1 VIELEDD
8 MSGYLEDGKWH
19 EGWYETG
26 KTSGEFVRTTS
37 RFRNWITADGLSGY
51 PAEPGRYHLYVSL
64 ACPWAHRTLIARV
77 LKGLEDVIS
86 VSVVEPVMTQGW
98 SFSEALPDHLNGFQ
112 YLHQVYAASDASYS
126 GRVLVPVLWDK
137 KTRTIVSNESSE
149 ILRMFNEAFADFSRN
164 DVDLYPA
171 ALRAQIDEVNSFVY
185 DNINN
190 GVYRC
195 GFATE
200 QAAYERAFK
209 RLFSALDRVEGDL
222 EHREWLASDQ
232 PTEADWRLF
241 TTLVRFDAVYFGHF
255 KCNRNRIEDFPNLS
269 RLLHTLYRVPGIA
282 ATVNM
287 DHIKRHYY
295 MSHAHINPTRV
306 VPLGPSLKFMADVA
320 HDDSP
325 GQAIGRQP
333 PA

>member
-1 VIELEDD
+1 
-8 MSGYLEDGKWH
+8 MSGYLKDGKWQ
-19 EGWYETG
+19 EGWYDTG
-26 KTSGEFVRTTS
+26 KTAGEFVRTPS
-37 RFRNWITADGLSGY
+37 KFRSWITADGSSGY

-77 LKGLEDVIS
+77 LKGLQDAIS
-86 VSVVEPVMTQGW
+86 VSVVEPVMTEGW
-98 SFSEALPDHLNGFQ
+98 SFSDALPDRLHGFQ
-112 YLHQVYAASDASYS
+112 YLHQLYAAADPQYT
-126 GRVLVPVLWDK
+126 GRVLVPALWDK

-149 ILRMFNEAFADFSRN
+149 IMRMFDAAFAAFTGN
-164 DVDLYPA
+164 DVDLYPI
-171 ALRAQIDEVNSFVY
+171 ALRPQIDAVNAFVY

-200 QAAYERAFK
+200 QAAYDRAFD

-222 EHREWLASDQ
+222 GQRPWLAGEQ

-269 RLLHTLYRVPGIA
+269 RFLQTLYRVPGIA

-295 MSHAHINPTRV
+295 MSHTQINPTRI
-306 VPLGPSLKFMADVA
+306 VPAGPRLKFM
-320 HDDSP
+320 DD
-325 GQAIGRQP
+325 AAR
-333 PA
+333 

>member
-1 VIELEDD
+1 
-8 MSGYLEDGKWH
+8 MSGYLKDGKWQ
-19 EGWYETG
+19 EGWYDTG
-26 KTSGEFVRTTS
+26 KTAGEFVRTPS
-37 RFRNWITADGLSGY
+37 KFRSWITADGSSGY

-64 ACPWAHRTLIARV
+64 ACPWAHRTLITRV
-77 LKGLEDVIS
+77 LKGLQDAIS
-86 VSVVEPVMTQGW
+86 VSVVEPVMTEGW
-98 SFSEALPDHLNGFQ
+98 SFSDALPDRLHGFQ
-112 YLHQVYAASDASYS
+112 YLHQLYAAADPQYT
-126 GRVLVPVLWDK
+126 GRVLVPALWDK

-149 ILRMFNEAFADFSRN
+149 IMRMFDAAFTGN
-164 DVDLYPA
+164 DVDLYPI
-171 ALRAQIDEVNSFVY
+171 ALRPQIDAVNAFVY

-200 QAAYERAFK
+200 QAAYDRAFD
-209 RLFSALDRVEGDL
+209 RLFSALDRVEGEL
-222 EHREWLASDQ
+222 GQRAWLAGEQ

-269 RLLHTLYRVPGIA
+269 RFLQTLYRVPGIA

-295 MSHAHINPTRV
+295 MSHTQINPTRI
-306 VPLGPSLKFMADVA
+306 VPAGPRLKFM
-320 HDDSP
+320 DD
-325 GQAIGRQP
+325 AAR
-333 PA
+333 

>member
-1 VIELEDD
+1 
-8 MSGYLEDGKWH
+8 MSGYLKDGQWR
-19 EGWYETG
+19 EGWYDTG
-26 KTSGEFVRTTS
+26 KTAGEFVRTTS
-37 RFRNWITADGLSGY
+37 RFRSWITADGSSGY
-51 PAEPGRYHLYVSL
+51 RAEPGRYHLYVSL

-77 LKGLEDVIS
+77 LKGLEDAIS
-86 VSVVEPVMTQGW
+86 VSVVEPVMTRGW
-98 SFSEALPDHLNGFQ
+98 SFSDALPDHLHGFQ
-112 YLHQVYAASDASYS
+112 YLHQLYSAADPRYT
-126 GRVLVPVLWDK
+126 GRVLVPALWDK

-149 ILRMFNEAFADFSRN
+149 ILRMFDAAFAAFARN
-164 DVDLYPA
+164 DVDLYPIA
-171 ALRAQIDEVNSFVY
+171 VRPQIDEVNAFVY

-200 QAAYERAFK
+200 QAAYERAFA

-222 EHREWLASDQ
+222 GRRAWLAGEQ

-269 RLLHTLYRVPGIA
+269 RLLQTLYRVPGIA
-282 ATVNM
+282 TTVNM

-295 MSHAHINPTRV
+295 MSHEHINPTRI
-306 VPLGPSLKFMADVA
+306 VPVGPRLKFMEDADSA
-320 HDDSP
+320 ARSL
-325 GQAIGRQP
+325 Q
-333 PA
+333 

>member
-1 VIELEDD
+1 
-8 MSGYLEDGKWH
+8 MSGYLKDGKWQ
-19 EGWYETG
+19 EGWYDTG
-26 KTSGEFVRTTS
+26 KTAGEFVRTPS
-37 RFRNWITADGLSGY
+37 KFRSWITADGSSGY

-64 ACPWAHRTLIARV
+64 ACPWAHRTLITRV
-77 LKGLEDVIS
+77 LKGLQDAIS
-86 VSVVEPVMTQGW
+86 VSVVEPVMTEGW
-98 SFSEALPDHLNGFQ
+98 SFSDALPDRLHGFQ
-112 YLHQVYAASDASYS
+112 YLHQLCAAADPQYT
-126 GRVLVPVLWDK
+126 GRVLVPALWDK

-149 ILRMFNEAFADFSRN
+149 IMRMFDAAFTGN
-164 DVDLYPA
+164 DVDLYPI
-171 ALRAQIDEVNSFVY
+171 ALRPQIDAVNAFVY

-200 QAAYERAFK
+200 QAAYDRAFD

-222 EHREWLASDQ
+222 GQRPWLAGEQ

-269 RLLHTLYRVPGIA
+269 RFLQTLYRVPGIA

-295 MSHAHINPTRV
+295 MSHTQINPTRI
-306 VPLGPSLKFMADVA
+306 VPAGPRLKFM
-320 HDDSP
+320 DD
-325 GQAIGRQP
+325 AAR
-333 PA
+333 